1 MSPED
6 FLNTPEGKDAKA
18 RLIKAKHDYPL
29 SYKRITSLRKI
40 LNGLD
45 EELTKS
51 GFEDEVK
58 EVQRNMNRIDFL
70 QSAMYYDISDPKM
83 LEFCA
88 SEIKARKE
96 IVGSTLTFYANTV
109 GIFWVER
116 LQFTKEVWELQK
128 HCTDLEQIIQKY
140 ELNGSPALHI
150 QPNEYPE
157 ASEAITQFGQH
168 LGDIPKEAIQA
179 MFDGKEFKH
188 LLSEDQLKALEELDE
203 IDAIEAEAEQ
213 RIWDEISEEAM
224 KRSWQEAQDKLQ
236 YLNEEAENY
245 DKRMAQA
252 KKHEAKIKVLVDE
265 ANRKLDTLARF
276 RKRIQEMQKT
286 LVNQQQEHQSELLSV
301 SSEITALENEFAEII
316 PASVWPDLI
325 IGQPSEADDPMAA
338 QDFQSSLEGT
348 MDWWEQKDFLDKQV
362 RLKELRITRQQII
375 TKFDDDVASLRN
387 ELDAHNKEVRQ
398 LTKEAKDAK
407 KKLELEVGKRAA
419 ELQVAV
425 AMPRIEGW
433 EYLDEVEDTTVQVTG
448 VEAKGEAGK
457 IVEASASMAIN
468 IVAKAQA
475 DVVPAA
481 KKTDDFLAEAKD
493 QLLAYT
499 EEDNIAK
506 KAEARIKAMQEA
518 LSVEIS
524 QRTKKPPAKNPKPW
538 FTEAVEYLN
547 KNHRL
552 GELVGKTYKVVL
564 NNKDRHDKEML
575 ALRCGIN
582 TNNKEYIEV
591 EVLDRMDEE
600 ANQVMVLFPATN
612 TTGVIAIEVIQKGE
626 NKNRWLLKTGLSQYE
641 KFDDFA
647 QTCPDVPSNLKD
659 LRGKKIYEYC
669 AWHNK
674 IIKHIKAHYAET
686 KH

>member
-18 RLIKAKHDYPL
+18 RLTKAKHDYPL
-29 SYKRITSLRKI
+29 SYKRINSLRKT

-45 EELTKS
+45 ETLADS

-58 EVQRNMNRIDFL
+58 EVQRNIERIDFL

-96 IVGSTLTFYANTV
+96 IVSNTLFFYAKTV
-109 GIFWVER
+109 GLFWPER
-116 LQFTKEVWELQK
+116 QAFTTELWELQQY
-128 HCTDLEQIIQKY
+128 CTDLEKIIQKY
-140 ELNGSPALHI
+140 EPNGSPALHI

-157 ASEAITQFGQH
+157 ATEAITS
-168 LGDIPKEAIQA
+168 LGMATADLPKEAIQA
-179 MFDGKEFKH
+179 MFEGKEFKH
-188 LLSEDQLKALEELDE
+188 LLSEEQVKYFEQLDE
-203 IDAIEAEAEQ
+203 IEAIEAEAEQ
-213 RIWDEISEEAM
+213 RMWNEISEEAM
-224 KRSWQEAQDKLQ
+224 KRAWQEAQDKLQ

-276 RKRIQEMQKT
+276 RKRIQEMQGN
-286 LVNQQQEHQSELLSV
+286 LRQQQQEHQKELLSV

-325 IGQPSEADDPMAA
+325 MGQPSEAYDPRAA

-362 RLKELRITRQQII
+362 RLKELRITRSQMIRE
-375 TKFDDDVASLRN
+375 FDDSVDSLRQ
-387 ELDAHNKEVRQ
+387 ELNAHYKEVKT
-398 LTKEAKDAK
+398 LTKEAKEAK
-407 KKLELEVGKRAA
+407 AKLELEVGKRAA

-448 VEAKGEAGK
+448 VEAEGTVGK
-457 IVEASASMAIN
+457 IIEASASATIN

-475 DVVPAA
+475 EVVPAA
-481 KKTDDFLAEAKD
+481 KQTDDFLAETKN
-493 QLLAYT
+493 QLRTYT
-499 EEDNIAK
+499 KEDTIAK
-506 KAEARIKAMQEA
+506 KADAKMKAMQDA

-524 QRTKKPPAKNPKPW
+524 QRTKKPPPKNPQAW
-538 FTEAVEYLN
+538 HTEAVEYLN

-552 GELVGKTYKVVL
+552 GVLVGETYKVVL
-564 NNKDRHDKEML
+564 NNKERHDKEML

-582 TNNKEYIEV
+582 SNKKEYIEV
-591 EVLDRMDEE
+591 EVLDRMD
-600 ANQVMVLFPATN
+600 ALGNQIMVLFPATN
-612 TTGVIAIEVIQKGE
+612 TIGVIAIEVIQKGKD
-626 NKNRWLLKTGLSQYE
+626 KNRWLLKTGLSQYE

-659 LRGKKIYEYC
+659 LKGRQIHEFC
-669 AWHNK
+669 AWHHK